1 MRKVMNKSVA
11 LIPVLLIAA
20 LGLAPAAHAQ
30 AAKNSAAAAKTLA
43 AAQAASK
50 ANRWAEC
57 IAKAREAQGVAGKN
71 AYDDFISN
79 ELIGFC
85 ATRSND
91 FASAVKAYETNLA
104 SSFVDAKA
112 LPARNKAILQLYY
125 SMKSYPKVIE
135 YGQKMIKDGSAD
147 ADTYLLVAQTYYQTG
162 DSKATR
168 DFVGKWIADQERR
181 GQRPRENAIQM
192 YVTACMKL
200 KDEACTAA
208 GFEKLVT
215 YYPNPAGWANLMQSL
230 FGSRNDAAAYGAYRL
245 AMDVGAMGGA
255 SDYTEMAQRAI
266 ELNIPAEAQKTLEA
280 AFAKKAF
287 TEKRDI
293 DRNTRLLNAAKE
305 RAAASKAGV
314 AKQERDAAAGKS
326 GDADL
331 AVGQV
336 HLSLGD
342 AASAVKA
349 IQRGI
354 SKGNVTNPAE
364 AQLVLGIAQL
374 RAGNKSEAA
383 KAFKAV
389 KGDADLERVAKLW
402 ALRAK

>member
-1 MRKVMNKSVA
+1 MNKSVA

-20 LGLAPAAHAQ
+20 LGFSPVADAQ

-57 IAKAREAQGVAGKN
+57 IAKAREAQGIAGKN
-71 AYDDFISN
+71 AYDDFIAN
-79 ELIGFC
+79 ELVGFC

-104 SSFVDAKA
+104 ASFVDAKA
-112 LPARNKAILQLYY
+112 VPARTKAILQLYY

-147 ADTYLLVAQTYYQTG
+147 ADTYLLVAQTYYQQG
-162 DSKATR
+162 DSKSTR

-200 KDEACTAA
+200 KDEECTAK

-230 FGSRNDAAAYGAYRL
+230 FASRNDAAAYNAYRL
-245 AMDVGAMGGA
+245 AMDVGAMGGS

-280 AFAKKAF
+280 GFAKKVF

-293 DRNTRLLNAAKE
+293 DRNTRLLNSAKE

-349 IQRGI
+349 IQRGLG
-354 SKGNVTNPAE
+354 KGNVTSAAE

-374 RAGNKSEAA
+374 RAGNKGEAG

-389 KGDADLERVAKLW
+389 KGDPDLERVAKLW
-402 ALRAK
+402 ALRAN

>member
-11 LIPVLLIAA
+11 LIPALLIAA
-20 LGLAPAAHAQ
+20 LGFAPVADAQ

-50 ANRWAEC
+50 ANRWSEC

-71 AYDDFISN
+71 AYDDFIAN
-79 ELIGFC
+79 ELVGFC

-112 LPARNKAILQLYY
+112 VPARTKAILQLYY

-147 ADTYLLVAQTYYQTG
+147 ADTYLLVAQTYYQQG
-162 DSKATR
+162 DSKSTR

-200 KDEACTAA
+200 KDEECTAK

-230 FGSRNDAAAYGAYRL
+230 FASRNDAAAYNAYR
-245 AMDVGAMGGA
+245 
-255 SDYTEMAQRAI
+255 
-266 ELNIPAEAQKTLEA
+266 
-280 AFAKKAF
+280 
-287 TEKRDI
+287 
-293 DRNTRLLNAAKE
+293 
-305 RAAASKAGV
+305 
-314 AKQERDAAAGKS
+314 
-326 GDADL
+326 
-331 AVGQV
+331 
-336 HLSLGD
+336 
-342 AASAVKA
+342 
-349 IQRGI
+349 
-354 SKGNVTNPAE
+354 
-364 AQLVLGIAQL
+364 
-374 RAGNKSEAA
+374 
-383 KAFKAV
+383 
-389 KGDADLERVAKLW
+389 
-402 ALRAK
+402 

>member
-1 MRKVMNKSVA
+1 MNKSVA
-11 LIPVLLIAA
+11 LVPVLLIAA
-20 LGLAPAAHAQ
+20 LSVMPAAHAQ

-57 IAKAREAQGVAGKN
+57 ITKAREAQGVAGKN

-91 FASAVKAYETNLA
+91 FATAVKAYETNLA

-162 DSKATR
+162 DNKATR

-200 KDEACTAA
+200 KDEACTAG

-230 FGSRNDAAAYGAYRL
+230 FASRNDAAAFGAYRL

-266 ELNIPAEAQKTLEA
+266 EMNIPAEAQKTLEA

-342 AASAVKA
+342 SASAVKA

-354 SKGNVTNPAE
+354 AKGNVTNVAE

-374 RAGNKSEAA
+374 RAGNKAEAS

-402 ALRAK
+402 ALRAQ

>member
-1 MRKVMNKSVA
+1 MNKSVA
-11 LIPVLLIAA
+11 FVPVLLIAA
-20 LGLAPAAHAQ
+20 LGLTPAAHAQ

-57 IAKAREAQGVAGKN
+57 IAKAREAQGIAGKN

-91 FASAVKAYETNLA
+91 FAAAVKAYETNLS

-162 DSKATR
+162 DNKATR

-200 KDEACTAA
+200 KDEACTAG

-230 FGSRNDAAAYGAYRL
+230 FASRNDAAAFGAYRL

-266 ELNIPAEAQKTLEA
+266 EMNIPAEGQKTLEA

-354 SKGNVTNPAE
+354 AKGNVTNVAE

-374 RAGNKSEAA
+374 RAGNKAEAS

-402 ALRAK
+402 ALRAQ

>member
-1 MRKVMNKSVA
+1 
-11 LIPVLLIAA
+11 
-20 LGLAPAAHAQ
+20 
-30 AAKNSAAAAKTLA
+30 
-43 AAQAASK
+43 
-50 ANRWAEC
+50 
-57 IAKAREAQGVAGKN
+57 
-71 AYDDFISN
+71 
-79 ELIGFC
+79 
-85 ATRSND
+85 
-91 FASAVKAYETNLA
+91 
-104 SSFVDAKA
+104 
-112 LPARNKAILQLYY
+112 
-125 SMKSYPKVIE
+125 
-135 YGQKMIKDGSAD
+135 
-147 ADTYLLVAQTYYQTG
+147 
-162 DSKATR
+162 
-168 DFVGKWIADQERR
+168 
-181 GQRPRENAIQM
+181 M

-200 KDEACTAA
+200 KDEACTAG

-230 FGSRNDAAAYGAYRL
+230 FASRNDAAAFGAYRL

-354 SKGNVTNPAE
+354 GKGNVTNVAE

-374 RAGNKSEAA
+374 RAGNKGEAA

>member
-1 MRKVMNKSVA
+1 MNKSVA
-11 LIPVLLIAA
+11 FVPVLLIAA
-20 LGLAPAAHAQ
+20 LGLTPAAHAQ

-91 FASAVKAYETNLA
+91 FATAVKAYETNLA

-162 DSKATR
+162 DNKATR

-200 KDEACTAA
+200 KDEACTAG

-230 FGSRNDAAAYGAYRL
+230 FASRNDAAAFGAYRL

-266 ELNIPAEAQKTLEA
+266 EMNIPAEAQKTLEA

-354 SKGNVTNPAE
+354 AKGNVTNVAE

-374 RAGNKSEAA
+374 RAGNKAEAS

-402 ALRAK
+402 ALRAQ

>member
-1 MRKVMNKSVA
+1 MNKSVA
-11 LIPVLLIAA
+11 LVPVLLIAA
-20 LGLAPAAHAQ
+20 LSVMPAAHAQ

-57 IAKAREAQGVAGKN
+57 ITKAREAQGVAGKN

-91 FASAVKAYETNLA
+91 FATAVKAYETNLA

-162 DSKATR
+162 DNKATR

-200 KDEACTAA
+200 KDEACTAG

-230 FGSRNDAAAYGAYRL
+230 FASRNDAAAFGAYRL

-266 ELNIPAEAQKTLEA
+266 EMNIPAEAQKTLEA

-354 SKGNVTNPAE
+354 AKGNVTNVAE

-374 RAGNKSEAA
+374 RAGNKAEAS

-402 ALRAK
+402 ALRAQ

>member
-1 MRKVMNKSVA
+1 MNKSVA
-11 LIPVLLIAA
+11 LVPVLLIAA
-20 LGLAPAAHAQ
+20 LSVMPAAHAQ

-91 FASAVKAYETNLA
+91 FATAVKAYETNLA

-162 DSKATR
+162 DNKATR

-200 KDEACTAA
+200 KDEACTAG

-230 FGSRNDAAAYGAYRL
+230 FASRNDAAAFGAYRL

-266 ELNIPAEAQKTLEA
+266 EMNIPAEAQKTLEA

-354 SKGNVTNPAE
+354 AKGNVTNVAE

-374 RAGNKSEAA
+374 RAGNKAEAS

-402 ALRAK
+402 ALRAQ